1 MWLKTDIKDM
11 TWFKWGLF
19 PIKDRLLT
27 VSWQT
32 CYLSLYLCF
41 CDELGLLQCV
51 KMLTFQLDFGMWTK
65 LHRSK
70 SGKWGRWGAKVKS
83 VWTKKKPCMLG
94 WHTMAFWQAVLV
106 VSTECVTSAASGHY
120 SKTQCLQ
127 SHSGWHIHSPRYHD
141 RWKNKH
147 KGSTPTVWLLTFH
160 AAFWLSVHSLQLSF
174 IYVTPNHSG
183 RCLKEIYVVR

>member
-1 MWLKTDIKDM
+1 MTSWVSSSVSKCWPFNSILACGLSYTEANLASGAGGEQRSSRSEPKKT
-11 TWFKWGLF
+11 
-19 PIKDRLLT
+19 
-27 VSWQT
+27 
-32 CYLSLYLCF
+32 
-41 CDELGLLQCV
+41 
-51 KMLTFQLDFGMWTK
+51 
-65 LHRSK
+65 
-70 SGKWGRWGAKVKS
+70 
-83 VWTKKKPCMLG
+83 CMLG

-141 RWKNKH
+141 CWKNKH